1 MMKAVIGMRWQCVDM
16 MESTVL
22 AGANRQP
29 IGVQRCARYGQKK
42 NEIGNRRRGR
52 TALGGTHFCHFYET
66 DQDLL
71 DIVVPYFRAG
81 LDAHE
86 YCLWVVAKPLNKKI
100 ARWGAGQAIP
110 DFDQHLAAG
119 DIEIVAHKRW
129 YLEDGVF
136 DAKRLINGWKQK
148 LAEALA
154 KGYAGMRA
162 NGKAE
167 WSTWDDFHKYE
178 SEINKM
184 IINQPLIILCTYP
197 LAVTKANEVF
207 DVARSHHLPLPGEAA
222 TGRSS
227 KRRS

>member
-1 MMKAVIGMRWQCVDM
+1 M
-16 MESTVL
+16 
-22 AGANRQP
+22 
-29 IGVQRCARYGQKK
+29 
-42 NEIGNRRRGR
+42 
-52 TALGGTHFCHFYET
+52 
-66 DQDLL
+66 
-71 DIVVPYFRAG
+71 
-81 LDAHE
+81 
-86 YCLWVVAKPLNKKI
+86 KKI
-100 ARWGAGQAIP
+100 ARRALRQAIP

-154 KGYAGMRA
+154 RGYAGMRA

-207 DVARSHHLPLPGEAA
+207 DVARSHHLAVAKRSGNWEIVETPQLGQTKDEINRLNAQLEQQVIQRTAELVATNQELRNEIAERKRVDGVLRDVECRLGKCHRGDSPIGYSGSLPF
-222 TGRSS
+222 S
-227 KRRS
+227 